1 MTNRDELRRWIEAH
15 GGYLQEPTIRR
26 QKMPTRLITQA
37 AAMPTRK
44 VAATGIAGALT
55 AAALGVLHWA
65 APEYAAVLAGPVEGA
80 IVAAVAFVT
89 GYAVRERG

>member
-1 MTNRDELRRWIEAH
+1 
-15 GGYLQEPTIRR
+15 
-26 QKMPTRLITQA
+26 MPTRLITQA

-44 VAATGIAGALT
+44 VSATGIAGALT